1 MRNYSFSFAVH
12 GTGVLLCGGESEGPC
27 LREVPQ
33 YQIYIYIYIYP
44 VECIF
49 LPVITLI
56 FFILEG

>member
-12 GTGVLLCGGESEGPC
+12 GTGLLLCGGESKGPF
-27 LREVPQ
+27 LREVPH
-33 YQIYIYIYIYP
+33 YQIYIYP